1 MLIFCLLYGL
11 SGVEEYTQKDFYL
24 SGCECG
30 LALFIATVKSYGLE
44 METVGGG
51 PSARRKE
58 KDRSEK
64 KGGWEYRD
72 KSDRGLIVAWGI
84 WSR

>member
-1 MLIFCLLYGL
+1 MLIFYLLYGL

-30 LALFIATVKSYGLE
+30 LALFIVTVKSYGLE

-51 PSARRKE
+51 PPARRKE

-72 KSDRGLIVAWGI
+72 KSDRGLIVEWGI